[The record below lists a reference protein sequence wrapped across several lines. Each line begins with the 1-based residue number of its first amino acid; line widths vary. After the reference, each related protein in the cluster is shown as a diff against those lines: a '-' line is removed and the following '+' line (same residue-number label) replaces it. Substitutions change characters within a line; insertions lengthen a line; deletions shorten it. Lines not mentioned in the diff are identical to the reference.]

1 MVQLGDRLGHIMT
14 YLQEDILGQTGG
26 NIMVILRKFV
36 LVVAASALVMTSAA
50 PAMARDYDDYDYGRH
65 HGDHDKIDG
74 GDVLTGI
81 GILAGIAILA
91 TVVSSSSSKK
101 HRSDT
106 RYPDQYPRSYGGRPG
121 DSRSYQGNSD
131 DVGTAV
137 NACSA
142 AAEQRAGGNVG
153 VDEIRSVTR
162 EGAAWLVEGILGNRG
177 DTTFRCS
184 TTYGQVDYVR
194 LG

>member
-1 MVQLGDRLGHIMT
+1 MMSMVG
-14 YLQEDILGQTGG
+14 
-26 NIMVILRKFV
+26 KFS
-36 LVVAASALVMTSAA
+36 LALATSALVLTSAT
-50 PAMARDYDDYDYGRH
+50 PAMARDYDDYGYGRH
-65 HGDHDKIDG
+65 HRNHDRIDG

-91 TVVSSSSSKK
+91 SAVSSSSKK

-106 RYPDQYPRSYGGRPG
+106 RYPDQYPRSYDGRTS
-121 DSRSYQGNSD
+121 DSRNYQGSSD

-142 AAEQRAGGNVG
+142 AAERSAGGNAR

-162 EGAAWLVEGILGNRG
+162 DGAAWLVEGALGSRG
-177 DTTFRCS
+177 NNTFRCS
-184 TTYGQVDYVR
+184 ATYGQVDYIR

>member
-1 MVQLGDRLGHIMT
+1 MANLGKFGLG
-14 YLQEDILGQTGG
+14 L
-26 NIMVILRKFV
+26 
-36 LVVAASALVMTSAA
+36 AASALVLTSSA
-50 PAMARDYDDYDYGRH
+50 PAMARDYDGYGYGRH
-65 HGDHDKIDG
+65 HRDHDRIDG

-91 TVVSSSSSKK
+91 SAVSSGSKK

-106 RYPDQYPRSYGGRPG
+106 RYPDQYPRSYDNRSG
-121 DSRSYQGNSD
+121 DSRSYQGSSD

-137 NACSA
+137 NACSE
-142 AAEQRAGGNVG
+142 AAERSAGDGSR

-162 EGAAWLVEGILGNRG
+162 DGSAWLVEGALGGGRKG
-177 DTTFRCS
+177 DGFRCS
-184 TTYGQVDYVR
+184 ATYGQVDYIR